1 MKIAVFY
8 DKSKPN
14 IDLVYA
20 TTIKTDVVLEKI
32 IIDVEPSDNIIKDVY
47 AKLGVEYQ
55 EPQSDCGEEGC

>member
-8 DKSKPN
+8 DKSKPQ

-32 IIDVEPSDNIIKDVY
+32 ILDVEPSDNIIKDVY
-47 AKLGVEYQ
+47 AILGVEYQ
-55 EPQSDCGEEGC
+55 ELQSDCGPEGC

>member
-20 TTIKTDVVLEKI
+20 TTIKTDVELKKI
-32 IIDVEPSDNIIKDVY
+32 ILDVEPSDNIIKDV
-47 AKLGVEYQ
+47 
-55 EPQSDCGEEGC
+55 